1 MDQQRGILLIRLKSM
16 GDIVFTLPAVHALR
30 SAFPAARLIFL
41 ISKEYAQ
48 LLEGFSDVSTRIE
61 LDRGHFRS
69 LHPLRVIRE
78 TFRLLRQMRQ
88 DQLELAIDFQ
98 GYGETAFLTWA
109 SGAINRWGTV
119 YRPGRTWA
127 YTCAVPRD
135 PNVHPAQDY
144 LNLLHQNGVVVDPVR
159 NEFALPKK
167 YLAAAEQFFSTQGM
181 RPDRSTLFIQPFTSA
196 PQKNWPLNRY
206 LEVAQH
212 YRKQGWQILFGGGP
226 ADRAALEPI
235 RAGGYPVA
243 AGVPLLLSA
252 GLAKLSTLVLG
263 GDTGLLHL
271 SVSLGQR
278 VVMVMRTLLPGSTH
292 PFRHKEWAIGPR
304 AEGLIESIDVATVKQ
319 RLDQAWSELSNKS

>member
-16 GDIVFTLPAVHALR
+16 GDIVFTLPAVHALH

-48 LLEGFSDVSTRIE
+48 LLDGFSDVSTRIE
-61 LDRGHFRS
+61 LDRGRFRS
-69 LHPLRVIRE
+69 LHPLKVIRE

-88 DQLELAIDFQ
+88 EQLQLAIDFQ

-109 SGAINRWGTV
+109 SGSVKRWGTV
-119 YRPGRTWA
+119 YRPGRKWA

-135 PNVHPAQDY
+135 PLAHPAEDF
-144 LNLLHQNGVVVDPVR
+144 LNLLRQNGVGVDPVR

-167 YLAAAEQFFSTQGM
+167 YLDAAEQFFSSQGM

-206 LEVAQH
+206 FDVAQH
-212 YRKQGWQILFGGGP
+212 YRTQGWQVLFGGGP
-226 ADRAALEPI
+226 ADRVALEPV
-235 RAGGYPVA
+235 REAGYPVA
-243 AGVPLLLSA
+243 AGVPLLVSA
-252 GLAKLSTLVLG
+252 GLAKLSTLILG

-271 SVSLGQR
+271 SVSLGKR

-292 PFRHKEWAIGPR
+292 PFHHKEWAIGPP
-304 AEGLIESIDVATVKQ
+304 AEGMIESIDVATVKQ
-319 RLDQAWSELSNKS
+319 GLDQAWSELRSKA

>member
-1 MDQQRGILLIRLKSM
+1 MDQQRGILVIRLKSM

-30 SAFPAARLIFL
+30 SAFPATRLIFL

-88 DQLELAIDFQ
+88 DHLELAIDFQ
-98 GYGETAFLTWA
+98 GYGETALLTWA
-109 SGAINRWGTV
+109 SGAVDRWGTV

-135 PNVHPAQDY
+135 PLAHPAQDY
-144 LNLLHQNGVVVDPVR
+144 LNLLSHNGVNVNPVR

-167 YLAAAEQFFSTQGM
+167 YRDAAEQFFSTQGM

-206 LEVAQH
+206 LDVAQH
-212 YRKQGWQILFGGGP
+212 YRKQGWQVLFGGGP
-226 ADRAALEPI
+226 ADRAALEPV
-235 RAGGYPVA
+235 RGDGYPVA
-243 AGVPLLLSA
+243 AGVPLLVSA

-263 GDTGLLHL
+263 GDTGLVHL

-292 PFRHKEWAIGPR
+292 PFLHKEWAIGGP
-304 AEGLIESIDVATVKQ
+304 AEGMIESIDVETVKQ
-319 RLDQAWSELSNKS
+319 GLDQAWSELRNKV